1 MRAALLTAGLLL
13 AAPLAA
19 GDLLDQESVFARAR
33 ELAVAE
39 AGVADADLLPFRISY
54 EATRLETGDPAG
66 SFEVDLLLRSSRSV
80 VPAADVIA
88 AAADPAAAARLKA
101 LLRGSKSAWH
111 YQTVRVRF
119 RSAGDT
125 QADVQLT
132 TTLLNE
138 DPEKGEKQ

>member
-1 MRAALLTAGLLL
+1 MRATLLTAALLV
-13 AAPLAA
+13 AAPVAA
-19 GDLLDQESVFARAR
+19 AELLDQESVFARAR
-33 ELAVAE
+33 ELAIAE

-66 SFEVDLLLRSSRSV
+66 TFEVDLLLRSSRSV

-88 AAADPAAAARLKA
+88 AAPDPAAASRLKA

-119 RSAGDT
+119 RPTGNP
-125 QADVQLT
+125 QPDVQLT
-132 TTLLNE
+132 TTLLND
-138 DPEKGEKQ
+138 DPEKGERP